1 MEEKFVKMFIL
12 KQYQDRLLFELNSKK
27 REKAIDRFSHNAKN
41 VLKENLIL
49 MQGANIKIEDVK
61 KVLNIHK
68 NSKEVY
74 LISLNS
80 LYAINNILNIYL
92 MKGVGSLLLSWQP
105 LLVLNTGRRKYD
117 VQINYNFKI

>member
-1 MEEKFVKMFIL
+1 MEEKFVKMFTQ

-41 VLKENLIL
+41 ILKENLIL

-74 LISLNS
+74 LIC
-80 LYAINNILNIYL
+80 
-92 MKGVGSLLLSWQP
+92 G
-105 LLVLNTGRRKYD
+105 
-117 VQINYNFKI
+117 